1 MLVAVVVILVVVV
14 LVVGVVVVLV
24 LVVVVIK
31 SIATV
36 IIMDFSQVHLM
47 HTIVLIIDKVSAYRC
62 TRFVQSAGWG
72 EGWGKDQARAQ
83 QYYIANSYWALAR
96 LLESPRDLSLS
107 DKGPYFLP
115 TVAVTYGRRI
125 MVNPIMENALK
136 KCALGPSKCKRKCKS
151 PIFHSTTLK
160 AA

>member
-72 EGWGKDQARAQ
+72 EGWGKTKPEPSSITSRTHIGRWPD
-83 QYYIANSYWALAR
+83 YS
-96 LLESPRDLSLS
+96 SPHGICHCRTRDLISCRQS
-107 DKGPYFLP
+107 
-115 TVAVTYGRRI
+115 R
-125 MVNPIMENALK
+125 
-136 KCALGPSKCKRKCKS
+136 
-151 PIFHSTTLK
+151 
-160 AA
+160 